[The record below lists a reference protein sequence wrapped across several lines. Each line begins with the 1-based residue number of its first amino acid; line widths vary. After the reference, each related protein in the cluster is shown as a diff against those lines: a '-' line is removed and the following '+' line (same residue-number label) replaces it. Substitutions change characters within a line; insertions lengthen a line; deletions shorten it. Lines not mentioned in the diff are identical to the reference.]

1 MDHLCFRSKDTLRG
15 LLTRVMAA
23 GLILTGALSEGC
35 SLFLEEPPLFNAE
48 QDGQLPVEEDAVP
61 PFVPPPPLDAR
72 LELDRQVPDQSP
84 MPLVDAQSS
93 DAQPSDAQPS
103 DAQPSDA
110 QGSSSSDGE
119 TRDIPPNEDQRV
131 DLG

>member
-1 MDHLCFRSKDTLRG
+1 MGHLCFRSKSSLRS
-15 LLTRVMAA
+15 LPTWVMST
-23 GLILTGALSEGC
+23 GLILTGVLSEGC

-72 LELDRQVPDQSP
+72 LELDRQVPDQLP
-84 MPLVDAQSS
+84 TPAIDAQAN
-93 DAQPSDAQPS
+93 DAQANDAQAGDATLDQGNPSD
-103 DAQPSDA
+103 
-110 QGSSSSDGE
+110 GGE
-119 TRDIPPNEDQRV
+119 VQDLSPDEDQRV